1 MYYIRV
7 GAGRRPAVGPRAAH
21 FNVPAFQGTTAPT
34 DAAIPMALTILMA
47 LAILMALTILM
58 ALAILMARPQEPGI
72 NVLPPPDAAIPM
84 ALAILMAR
92 HPPSRT
98 GAPCR
103 HPGTI

>member
-34 DAAIPMALTILMA
+34 DAAIPMALTILMEH
-47 LAILMALTILM
+47 
-58 ALAILMARPQEPGI
+58 PQEPGI